1 MNEALKSVIV
11 YLHYLR
17 RLILIMYSYCL
28 WLSGSNDIA
37 RCVTDVL
44 RDGKIYLYIVQGV
57 H

>member
-37 RCVTDVL
+37 RCVTDVR